1 MTRLQPQD
9 KAPLKI
15 REQVLGL
22 EKRGKLLQVRPGPR
36 PVGNKDTQ
44 GDTVGAM
51 GGSVLIAPW
60 GEPVS
65 VPLRRVMGDGK
76 TGTRDDSGR
85 NVSGRW
91 ASTAPLSRS
100 LPNLQIPRLGLNLG
114 DVATQL
120 WGGRSLEKC
129 PAQGSPKER
138 CGANCLLGTGGGLP
152 RQPPA
157 GDVVGY
163 ANTERPLRTSLPFH
177 VYIRAP
183 RISQRTLRLGSLIT
197 EEIGPA
203 RCGAPRPEPV
213 AAAPHRRLRCRDGG
227 DGQLPVLPVRALL

>member
-1 MTRLQPQD
+1 M
-9 KAPLKI
+9 
-15 REQVLGL
+15 
-22 EKRGKLLQVRPGPR
+22 LQVRPGPR

-51 GGSVLIAPW
+51 GGVCVNC
-60 GEPVS
+60 PVGRAG
-65 VPLRRVMGDGK
+65 VRPTAACDGK
-76 TGTRDDSGR
+76 TGTRDGSGR

-120 WGGRSLEKC
+120 WGRRWLEKC

-203 RCGAPRPEPV
+203 RCGAPRPR
-213 AAAPHRRLRCRDGG
+213 AGG
-227 DGQLPVLPVRALL
+227 CLPTPTPPLQGWR